1 MDVLVVE
8 GDQRLRQLVAYA
20 LGEAGHRVDLADDGD
35 AGLARAERED
45 YDIVVLATRP
55 GRLDGVQVSRG
66 LRRRRVRAGILLL
79 SDYGAVPDLV
89 RGLDAGADDYLVKPF
104 EMRELLARVRA
115 LGRRVEGGTAELLRA
130 DDLTLDLAGHEVRRG
145 GRPIALTAREF
156 ALLRYLLRHQGRVLT
171 KAQITDHI
179 WGYDT
184 IMNSNVAEIYIHYL
198 RNKIDRDHPR
208 PLIHT
213 VRGVGYTIKA

>member
-1 MDVLVVE
+1 MDVLIVE
-8 GDQRLRQLVAYA
+8 GDQRLGQLVACA
-20 LGEAGHRVDLADDGD
+20 LGEDGHRVDLARDGV

-45 YDIVVLATRP
+45 YDIVVLAARP
-55 GRLDGVQVSRG
+55 GVLDGAEASRG
-66 LRRRRVRAGILLL
+66 LRRRRVRAAILLL
-79 SDYGAVPDLV
+79 SEYSAVPDLV
-89 RGLDAGADDYLVKPF
+89 RGLDAGADDYLVTPF

-115 LGRRVEGGTAELLRA
+115 LGRRIEGGAEEVLRA
-130 DDLTLDLAGHEVRRG
+130 DDLILDLAAHEVRRG
-145 GRPIALTAREF
+145 DRPIALTAREF

-198 RNKIDRDHPR
+198 RNKIDRGHPR
-208 PLIHT
+208 PLIRT